1 MGPYVWDNAKS
12 LDENLEALEAHQL
25 VRIKAVRG
33 TPRKGPVL
41 LSDGTRVGHAR
52 RLNGTA
58 WDRIDAD
65 WRAVSGFSD
74 PVEPVKGE
82 AVAA

>member
-1 MGPYVWDNAKS
+1 MTTEQFLAGVNARLS
-12 LDENLEALEAHQL
+12 TLETEIRA
-25 VRIKAVRG
+25 
-33 TPRKGPVL
+33 TPRRGPVL
-41 LSDGTRVGHAR
+41 LSTGEKVGHAR

-65 WRAVSGFSD
+65 WRAVSD

-82 AVAA
+82 AVAEAA

>member
-1 MGPYVWDNAKS
+1 MTIEQ
-12 LDENLEALEAHQL
+12 LLEAANKRIADLETEIRA
-25 VRIKAVRG
+25 

-41 LSDGTRVGHAR
+41 LSTGERVGHAR
-52 RLNGTA
+52 RLNARA
-58 WDRIDAD
+58 WARIAD
-65 WRAVSGFSD
+65 DWAGQYPVAE